1 MPEQVA
7 TPPASDGAPAEPA
20 VEAPQPTVET
30 PRSAEPKAGVSR
42 PAEPKSTEPK
52 STESELTKPRP
63 TGSESTES
71 GLIESKAAE
80 SGPTGSE
87 PAEPESAESRP
98 AEPKSTESESGES
111 GLAEPK
117 SAEPESGESVP
128 AEPKSTEPRPTG
140 SDSGEPESAE
150 LKSAESDSA
159 EPESAEPEVKKSGAK
174 KAFGIVGVILA
185 IVVVAGLKF
194 GVVSAIGNLINK
206 DETAAAKA
214 GDCIAKLPEVTGTK
228 QEKVTDARIVECTS
242 TEAVYNVVG
251 RVDNQTEAQARA
263 DTACEQYFKPD
274 EEGYIYSSILPG
286 KTGYVLCLTKKA

>member
-42 PAEPKSTEPK
+42 PAEPKSTE
-52 STESELTKPRP
+52 SELTKPRP

-71 GLIESKAAE
+71 GLTESKAAE

-87 PAEPESAESRP
+87 PAEPKSAESRP
-98 AEPKSTESESGES
+98 AEPKSTEPESGES
-111 GLAEPK
+111 PPAEPE
-117 SAEPESGESVP
+117 STESESGESVP

-159 EPESAEPEVKKSGAK
+159 DPEVKKSGAK
-174 KAFGIVGVILA
+174 KALGIAGAILA
-185 IVVVAGLKF
+185 VLVVAGLKF